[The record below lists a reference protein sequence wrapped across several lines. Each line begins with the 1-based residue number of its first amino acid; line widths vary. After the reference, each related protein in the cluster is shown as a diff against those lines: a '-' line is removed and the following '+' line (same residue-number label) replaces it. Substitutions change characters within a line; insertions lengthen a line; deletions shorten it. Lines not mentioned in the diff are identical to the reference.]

1 MNRPQVTSRIA
12 IAILLCA
19 SCLSAQQQRQAKA
32 NLSGSLTDL
41 FTQQKVGPKITA
53 IRAKLF
59 YDAKG
64 TFSEDIL
71 TQKDLALFNT
81 IIGEGSA
88 GGASTSTFVI
98 VEISGRNL
106 PVGATKVQI
115 TATGNKNRLIQRKV
129 MAVDI
134 YDERTRFFAPLW
146 LYDTG
151 CEPINI
157 SAHLIGT
164 GAPATVVT
172 KRIPFLCG
180 E

>member
-1 MNRPQVTSRIA
+1 MNRQLVTVRVALLTLLASFAA
-12 IAILLCA
+12 IH
-19 SCLSAQQQRQAKA
+19 LSAQTRVA
-32 NLSGSLTDL
+32 
-41 FTQQKVGPKITA
+41 PKIA
-53 IRAKLF
+53 GIRAQLY

-64 TFSEDIL
+64 TFSDDLL
-71 TQKDLALFNT
+71 TQKDLSLWNT

-88 GGASTSTFVI
+88 GAASTSTFVT

-106 PVGATKVQI
+106 PVGSTKVQI
-115 TATGNKNRLIQRKV
+115 TATGNKARVIQRRV

-134 YDERTRFFAPLW
+134 YDERTKFFAPFW

-151 CEPINI
+151 CEAITI
-157 SAHLIGT
+157 SARLIGI

-172 KRIPFLCG
+172 KKIPFACG